1 MLTWWVI
8 RGWKPLPQVLLAIS
22 FSACWSGSLPRMR
35 LCVGPLG
42 PGPSLTGQALDR
54 ELVPPRMTV
63 AAATIAK
70 ADAFALNGRTMSVY
84 RFSPGRSRFRRFA
97 AGLALAGILVRALI
111 PLGYMPGNVLDGEFM
126 VLCPSGLPAKVVHA
140 LHGHHDADAALEL
153 DRACP
158 IGGALQYV
166 ALPTDVVD
174 AVNPE
179 SHPLFIA
186 PEPVVFRGTRPLRL
200 FRARAP
206 PLATI

>member
-1 MLTWWVI
+1 
-8 RGWKPLPQVLLAIS
+8 
-22 FSACWSGSLPRMR
+22 
-35 LCVGPLG
+35 
-42 PGPSLTGQALDR
+42 
-54 ELVPPRMTV
+54 MTV
-63 AAATIAK
+63 AAVTIAK
-70 ADAFALNGRTMSVY
+70 ADAIALNRRTMSAF
-84 RFSPGRSRFRRFA
+84 RCSQCRLTFRRWA

-126 VLCPSGLPAKVVHA
+126 VLCPSGLPANVVHA

-158 IGGALQYV
+158 IGGALQYA

-174 AVNPE
+174 AADPE

-186 PEPVVFRGTRPLRL
+186 HEPGVFRGTKPLRL

-206 PLATI
+206 PLATV